1 MTEVGFPQH
10 PLRTCGDILG
20 ANQRTLVQVFTPIL
34 HEKVFEE
41 DVNAVFAGDADPYK
55 HFVVNMVVAISL
67 QKVGK
72 YAGLPDSY
80 YLNAMRRFE
89 DVVRPQDL
97 KTLQCLVLIGQY
109 SLMTP
114 TRTATYYVTG
124 LATRICQ
131 QIGLGDEGTIGVG
144 VSDQRTLDMR
154 RRVSWTVTAQELG
167 LANVMGRPNGFAKAD
182 DFMNVKFFEPI
193 VDEDITPEGIRSGRP
208 CERKVIAI
216 HFYKMRLLQAEI
228 RRVLY
233 EKKRPQPSQEVQP
246 WFVQIEQRLKEWLDA
261 CPANPAWCKPW

>member
-1 MTEVGFPQH
+1 M
-10 PLRTCGDILG
+10 
-20 ANQRTLVQVFTPIL
+20 TPIL
-34 HEKVFEE
+34 HEKAFEE
-41 DVNAVFAGDADPYK
+41 DLNAVFAGDTDPYR

-67 QKVGK
+67 QKMGK

-97 KTLQCLVLIGQY
+97 KTLQCLVLIGEY

-131 QIGLGDEGTIGVG
+131 QMGLGDESTIAVG
-144 VSDQRTLDMR
+144 LFDPRALDMR
-154 RRVSWTVTAQELG
+154 RRVSWIVTTQEFG
-167 LANVMGRPNGFAKAD
+167 LAHTMGRPTGFAKAD
-182 DFMNVKFFEPI
+182 DFMNVKFFDTAM
-193 VDEDITPEGIRSGRP
+193 DEDITPDGILPGRP
-208 CERKVIAI
+208 CERKKVAV
-216 HFYKMRLLQAEI
+216 HFCKMRLLQAEI

-233 EKKRPQPSQEVQP
+233 EKKRSEPVHESHP
-246 WFVQIEQRLKEWLDA
+246 WFLQMEQRLKEWLDT
-261 CPANPAWCKPW
+261 CPEQPAWCKPWYESLRYSFVPAGRLLTTTLGLLGAITA

>member
-1 MTEVGFPQH
+1 M
-10 PLRTCGDILG
+10 
-20 ANQRTLVQVFTPIL
+20 
-34 HEKVFEE
+34 FEE
-41 DVNAVFAGDADPYK
+41 DVNAVFSGDKDPYK

-89 DVVRPQDL
+89 DVIRPQDL
-97 KTLQCLVLIGQY
+97 RTLQCLVLIGQY

-131 QIGLGDEGTIGVG
+131 QLGLGDERTIAVG
-144 VSDQRTLDMR
+144 ISDPRTLDMR
-154 RRVSWTVTAQELG
+154 RRASWVVTTQEFG
-167 LANVMGRPNGFAKAD
+167 LAYTMGRPNGFAKAD
-182 DFMNVKFFEPI
+182 DVMNVEFFEAVP
-193 VDEDITPEGIRSGRP
+193 DEDITPEGVKRGRV
-208 CERKVIAI
+208 CERKSVAI
-216 HFYKMRLLQAEI
+216 HFCKMRLLQAEI

-233 EKKRPQPSQEVQP
+233 EKKRSEPAQETHP
-246 WFVQIEQRLKEWLDA
+246 WFAQMDRKLRDWLET
-261 CPANPAWCKPW
+261 CPGQPAWCNPWCVDSSPD

>member
-1 MTEVGFPQH
+1 
-10 PLRTCGDILG
+10 
-20 ANQRTLVQVFTPIL
+20 
-34 HEKVFEE
+34 VFED
-41 DVNAVFAGDADPYK
+41 DVNAVFSGDKDPYK

-97 KTLQCLVLIGQY
+97 KTLQCLVLIGLY

-131 QIGLGDEGTIGVG
+131 QMGLGDERTIGVG
-144 VSDQRTLDMR
+144 VSDPRALDMR
-154 RRVSWTVTAQELG
+154 RRVSWIVTAQEFG
-167 LANVMGRPNGFAKAD
+167 LANTMGRPNGFAKAD
-182 DFMNVKFFEPI
+182 DFMNVKFFETCM
-193 VDEDITPEGIRSGRP
+193 DEDITPEGIRSGRP
-208 CERKVIAI
+208 CEKKMVAV
-216 HFYKMRLLQAEI
+216 HFCRMNLLQAEI

-233 EKKRPQPSQEVQP
+233 EKKRPEPSHETHP
-246 WFVQIEQRLKEWLDA
+246 WFTGMEQRLRDWLEA
-261 CPANPAWCKPW
+261 CPEQPAWCKPWYIYLMPNTPRNIELT

>member
-1 MTEVGFPQH
+1 M
-10 PLRTCGDILG
+10 
-20 ANQRTLVQVFTPIL
+20 TPIL
-34 HEKVFEE
+34 HEKAFEE
-41 DVNAVFAGDADPYK
+41 DLNAVFAGDTDPYR

-67 QKVGK
+67 QKMGK

-97 KTLQCLVLIGQY
+97 KTLQCLVLIGEY

-131 QIGLGDEGTIGVG
+131 QMGLGDESTIAVG
-144 VSDQRTLDMR
+144 LFDPRALDMR
-154 RRVSWTVTAQELG
+154 RRVSWIVTTQEFG
-167 LANVMGRPNGFAKAD
+167 LAHTMGRPTGFAKAD
-182 DFMNVKFFEPI
+182 DFMNVKFFDTAM
-193 VDEDITPEGIRSGRP
+193 DEDITPDGIRPGRP
-208 CERKVIAI
+208 CERKKVAV
-216 HFYKMRLLQAEI
+216 HFCKMRLLQAEI

-233 EKKRPQPSQEVQP
+233 EKKRSEPVHESHP
-246 WFVQIEQRLKEWLDA
+246 WFLQMEQRLKDWLDT
-261 CPANPAWCKPW
+261 CPEQPAWCKPWYESLRYSFVPAGRLLTTTLGLLGAITA

>member
-1 MTEVGFPQH
+1 M
-10 PLRTCGDILG
+10 
-20 ANQRTLVQVFTPIL
+20 
-34 HEKVFEE
+34 
-41 DVNAVFAGDADPYK
+41 FAGDTDPYK

-67 QKVGK
+67 QKMGK

-124 LATRICQ
+124 LATKICQ
-131 QIGLGDEGTIGVG
+131 QMGLGDESTIAVG
-144 VSDQRTLDMR
+144 QFDPRTVDLR
-154 RRVSWTVTAQELG
+154 RRASWIVTTQEFG
-167 LANVMGRPNGFAKAD
+167 LAYTMGRPNGFAKAD
-182 DFMNVKFFEPI
+182 DFMNVKFFDTAS
-193 VDEDITPEGIRSGRP
+193 DEDITPEGIRSGRP
-208 CERKVIAI
+208 CERKKVAI
-216 HFYKMRLLQAEI
+216 HFCKMRLLQAEI

-233 EKKRPQPSQEVQP
+233 EKKRPEPVHEAHP
-246 WFVQIEQRLKEWLDA
+246 WFLQMEQKLKGWFDA
-261 CPANPAWCKPW
+261 CPEQPAWCKPWYDTSP

>member
-1 MTEVGFPQH
+1 M
-10 PLRTCGDILG
+10 LS
-20 ANQRTLVQVFTPIL
+20 PIL
-34 HEKVFEE
+34 HEKAFEA
-41 DVNAVFAGDADPYK
+41 DVNAVFAGDTDPYK

-67 QKVGK
+67 QKMNK

-89 DVVRPQDL
+89 DVIRPQDI

-131 QIGLGDEGTIGVG
+131 QMGLGDERTIAVG
-144 VSDQRTLDMR
+144 ISDPQALDMR
-154 RRVSWTVTAQELG
+154 RRVSWIVTTQEFG
-167 LANVMGRPNGFAKAD
+167 LAHTMGRPNGFAKAD
-182 DFMNVKFFEPI
+182 DAMNVKFFEAV
-193 VDEDITPEGIRSGRP
+193 VDENITPEGIRSGKP
-208 CERKVIAI
+208 CERKMVAI
-216 HFYKMRLLQAEI
+216 HFCKMRLLQAEI

-233 EKKRPQPSQEVQP
+233 EKKRPEPAHEAHP
-246 WFVQIEQRLKEWLDA
+246 WFVQMEQRLKDWLDA
-261 CPANPAWCKPW
+261 CPEQPAWCKPWYV